1 MLSPQSLLWG
11 DTLNTLICRSAQRRL
26 LQDRLPPT
34 GSLIRDSLSTGSLI
48 RDSLSTGSLTQAP
61 SAQAP
66 SHRLPQH
73 RLPHTGSLIRDSLST
88 GSLSAGSLMPFSLF
102 VLNQPVWD
110 RFIALM
116 SITYWDAYSWRLTE
130 KRRS

>member
-26 LQDRLPPT
+26 LQDRLPP
-34 GSLIRDSLSTGSLI
+34 
-48 RDSLSTGSLTQAP
+48 
-61 SAQAP
+61 
-66 SHRLPQH
+66 
-73 RLPHTGSLIRDSLST
+73 TGSLIRDSLST